1 MSKQSI
7 YKPRAISGF
16 PEWLP
21 EMRALE
27 LSWLDHIRHVFESYG
42 FINIETPAV
51 EEIDVLL
58 SKGETDKEIYALS
71 RLQADDRDK
80 SDSRLAL
87 HFDLTVPFARYT
99 AQHFNELSFPFKRY
113 QMQKVWRGER
123 PQEGRFREF
132 YQCDIDI
139 INPDHLP
146 VHFDA
151 EIPAVIDEILQGF
164 NIPAYTIYINNRK
177 VLLGYMQGLGLT
189 DNAATALR
197 ILDKRDKIGED
208 GVLKELTTT
217 LGLDEETARRALQL
231 ALIKGNDVSVIAKA
245 RALGVDNE
253 LFTQGLDELEYVLDS
268 LAAIA
273 GDRIMVDMSIVRGFD
288 YYTGTVYEAKLN
300 DYPEIGTFVG
310 GGRYEDLAGQYIAK
324 KLPGI
329 GISIG
334 LTRFLSVMV
343 SRGLLQTKRASK
355 TDLLVTVFDDAQ
367 RKDALALAANMRKS
381 GLNVEVYHTPQ
392 KMQKQLGYADKREI
406 PFVWFLPSEHNASHQ
421 LKNMVD
427 KTQSDTT
434 FDEALAIIKTHKATA
449 V

>member
-1 MSKQSI
+1 MSKPAI

-42 FINIETPAV
+42 FVNIETPVV

-58 SKGETDKEIYALS
+58 SKGETDKEIYALT
-71 RLQADDRDK
+71 RLQADERDK
-80 SDSRLAL
+80 SDARLAL

-139 INPDHLP
+139 INPDNLP
-146 VHFDA
+146 IHFDA

-164 NIPAYTIYINNRK
+164 NIPPYTIYINNRK

-189 DNAATALR
+189 DNAAMALR
-197 ILDKRDKIGED
+197 ILDKRDKIGEQ
-208 GVLKELTTT
+208 GVVKELTEN
-217 LGLDEETARRALQL
+217 LGLDVDTANRALQL
-231 ALIKGNDVSVIAKA
+231 ALIKGNDMSVITRA
-245 RALGVDNE
+245 RALNVDNE
-253 LFTQGLDELEYVLDS
+253 LFHLGLDELEYVLNS
-268 LAAIA
+268 LSEFV
-273 GDRIMVDMSIVRGFD
+273 GNRIMVDMSIVRGFD

-310 GGRYEDLAGQYIAK
+310 GGRYEDLAGQYINK
-324 KLPGI
+324 KLPGV

-343 SRGLLQTKRASK
+343 SKGLIQTKRASK
-355 TDLLVTVFDDAQ
+355 TDVLVTVFDDNQ
-367 RKDALALAANMRKS
+367 RKDALSLAAQMRKR
-381 GLNVEVYHTPQ
+381 GLNVEVYHTTQ
-392 KMQKQLGYADKREI
+392 KMKNQLAYASKKEI
-406 PFVWFLPSEHNASHQ
+406 PFVWFLPSEQNAEHQ
-421 LKNMVD
+421 VKNMTD
-427 KTQSDTT
+427 GSQNDA
-434 FDEALAIIKTHKATA
+434 DPATWMPNA
-449 V
+449 

>member
-1 MSKQSI
+1 MSKPSI

-42 FINIETPAV
+42 FVNIETPAV

-58 SKGETDKEIYALS
+58 SKGETDKEIYALT
-71 RLQADDRDK
+71 RLQADERDK

-99 AQHFNELSFPFKRY
+99 AQHFNDLSFPFKRY

-146 VHFDA
+146 IHFDA

-189 DNAATALR
+189 DNAAMALR

-208 GVLKELTTT
+208 GVIKELTEN
-217 LGLDEETARRALQL
+217 LGLDQDTAQRALQL
-231 ALIKGNDVSVIAKA
+231 ALIKGNDVSVIERA
-245 RALGVDNE
+245 RALNVDDA
-253 LFTQGLDELEYVLDS
+253 LFHQGLDELEYVLNS
-268 LAAIA
+268 LSEFV
-273 GDRIMVDMSIVRGFD
+273 GNRIMVDMSIVRGFD

-310 GGRYEDLAGQYIAK
+310 GGRYEDLAGQYINK
-324 KLPGI
+324 KLPGV

-334 LTRFLSVMV
+334 LTRFLAVMV
-343 SRGLLQTKRASK
+343 SKGLIHTKRASK
-355 TDLLVTVFDDAQ
+355 TDLLITVFEDSQ
-367 RKDALALAANMRKS
+367 RKDALSLAAQMRKR
-381 GLNVEVYHTPQ
+381 GMNVEVYHTTQ
-392 KMQKQLGYADKREI
+392 KLKNQLAYASKKEI
-406 PFVWFLPSEHNASHQ
+406 PFVWFLPSEQNAAHQ
-421 LKNMVD
+421 VKNMKDGSQIDADPNTWTPKV
-427 KTQSDTT
+427 
-434 FDEALAIIKTHKATA
+434 I
-449 V
+449 